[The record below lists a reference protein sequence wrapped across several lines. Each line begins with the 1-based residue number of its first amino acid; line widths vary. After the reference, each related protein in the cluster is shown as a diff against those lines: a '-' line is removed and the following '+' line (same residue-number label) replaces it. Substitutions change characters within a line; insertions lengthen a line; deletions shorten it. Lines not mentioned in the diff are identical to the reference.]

1 MSDSEGGKKD
11 CKTYPN
17 VFITRPTV
25 NKPTLLRF
33 QGKLREYESKSWAK
47 DIASYLSW
55 DFALFQEREI
65 ATGGKAIKE
74 QLAGLDLQMII
85 DHSYIEWKEIDTKI
99 SILLEI
105 QPQFLKKDS
114 PLKKLYNS
122 IKKKGY

>member
-74 QLAGLDLQMII
+74 QLAGLDRSKFALSSLALPYSSQIFI
-85 DHSYIEWKEIDTKI
+85 N
-99 SILLEI
+99 LLKHE
-105 QPQFLKKDS
+105 LC
-114 PLKKLYNS
+114 
-122 IKKKGY
+122 